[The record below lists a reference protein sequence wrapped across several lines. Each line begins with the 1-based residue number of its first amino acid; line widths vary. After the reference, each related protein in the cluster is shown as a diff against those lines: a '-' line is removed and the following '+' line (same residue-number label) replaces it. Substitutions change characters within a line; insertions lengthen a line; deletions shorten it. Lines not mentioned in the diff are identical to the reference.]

1 MKYAILAV
9 CIITMVGWTRGW
21 AQPPIHTTMY
31 PAVCVDAESLSRTM
45 DEFQE
50 LPFARGISNSLGDAE
65 APARSLV
72 IFMNPKT
79 QTWTI
84 VERVNADR
92 YCIMAVGQKFEPVP
106 TDIRDRVEEGQQ
118 KGRS

>member
-1 MKYAILAV
+1 MKYAILV
-9 CIITMVGWTRGW
+9 VFIITMVGWTRGW
-21 AQPPIHTTMY
+21 AQVNATMY
-31 PAVCVDAESLSRTM
+31 PAVCVDAESLSKTL
-45 DEFQE
+45 DEFKE

-72 IFMNPKT
+72 IFVNPAT

-84 VERVNADR
+84 VQRVDPNR

-106 TDIRDRVEEGQQ
+106 ADIRDQVEQQ
-118 KGRS
+118 RSRGES